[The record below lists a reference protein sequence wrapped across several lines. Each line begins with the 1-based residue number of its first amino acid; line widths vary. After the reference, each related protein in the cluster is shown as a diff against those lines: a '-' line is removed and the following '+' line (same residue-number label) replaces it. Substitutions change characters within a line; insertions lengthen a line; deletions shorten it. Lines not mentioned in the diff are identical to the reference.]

1 MYLHAAVGWRDV
13 GITDYYWPQAH
24 GPWLRTLA
32 FTCSGDEF
40 FLFSAGLPVST
51 SFLLFSL
58 PSLLLDRH
66 IAFVWF
72 QFPLN
77 ASLQGHEPRGYRLF
91 DFGLDDTLRGNVPA
105 TELSCATSIPL
116 ADGLIVCTDSVQKSL
131 VCDFIDRIG
140 GGGG

>member
-1 MYLHAAVGWRDV
+1 MYLYAAVGWDV

-40 FLFSAGLPVST
+40 FFSLRGFQCP
-51 SFLLFSL
+51 LLFST
-58 PSLLLDRH
+58 SLFRLCFWIDTSL
-66 IAFVWF
+66 FFWF
-72 QFPLN
+72 RFPLS

-91 DFGLDDTLRGNVPA
+91 DFGLDDTLRGNVPV